1 MDQGVLCERLLELV
15 LGQES
20 AHPVLDSDNVAGFL
34 ALLVFLTVSLLVD
47 HFVHHFGL
55 DSVVV
60 VLHSSGVVLSK
71 FVLPF
76 VIWLSILCDTMSI
89 CLFVHPLVLFFD
101 LPW

>member
-55 DSVVV
+55 DQNGLRLEIHVDEFLQP
-60 VLHSSGVVLSK
+60 VLLDPLPIRGVEV
-71 FVLPF
+71 F
-76 VIWLSILCDTMSI
+76 WD
-89 CLFVHPLVLFFD
+89 D
-101 LPW
+101 QGG